1 MPMNPSVKKFRYCK
15 IKSPLGGL
23 FAVSNSKQLTALVF
37 ESGWKD
43 FIAAEKI
50 ELLKMK
56 DSVLKETEK
65 QLHEYFT
72 GHRTEFDLPL
82 EFIGTDFQKHVWRSL
97 LSIPFGTTISY
108 SEQAKRIKKPE
119 AVRAV
124 GGANGKNKICIIV
137 PCHRVVGKNGSL
149 TGFAGGIQA
158 KEKLLRLEK
167 IIL

>member
-1 MPMNPSVKKFRYCK
+1 MIRQTSKYRYSK
-15 IKSPLGGL
+15 IKSPVGDLY
-23 FAVSNSKQLTALVF
+23 AVSNSKQLTALIF
-37 ESGWKD
+37 DSGWKD
-43 FIAAEKI
+43 FVKTEKI

-56 DSVLKETEK
+56 DSVLKITEK
-65 QLHEYFT
+65 QLNEYFT
-72 GHRTEFDLPL
+72 GRRTEFDVPL
-82 EFIGTDFQKHVWRSL
+82 VFAGTDFQKNVWKSL

-108 SEQAKRIKKPE
+108 SEQAKRIKKPA

-149 TGFAGGIQA
+149 TGFAGGIQT
-158 KEKLLRLEK
+158 KEQLLRFEK